1 MYIITIISDWLH
13 CDYYLP
19 KLMGGLYSLSNEV
32 RMVDLSHSSAPFNIP
47 QACFVLKNSYKN
59 FPEGSVHLLAVNSE
73 PEQETPM
80 VVVQYDGHWFV
91 GPNDGRFSLL
101 LDYGKD
107 VPPAAAYVLPLPGL
121 FSTFMACGLFIK
133 AVALITENKVEQ
145 ELERVPLKMV
155 GNDVPVIMEDRIVGR
170 VVYIDSYGN
179 AITNISR
186 ETFARGYINWKA
198 NNEHDPDFIIYVQGP
213 YLKITT
219 IHDCYTDVQNGCTVA
234 LFNSVGLL
242 ELAIHNGNFAQVEN
256 IDTTAEV
263 MIKFS

>member
-1 MYIITIISDWLH
+1 MYIVTIISDWVN

-19 KLMGGLYSLSNEV
+19 KLTGGICCLHCDV
-32 RMVDLSHSSAPFNIP
+32 KMIDLSHSSALFNIP
-47 QACFVLKNSYKN
+47 RACFVLKNSYRS
-59 FPEGSVHLLAVNSE
+59 FPEGSIHLLAVNSE
-73 PEQETPM
+73 PSNDTAM
-80 VVVQYDGHWFV
+80 VIVKYDGHWFV

-101 LDYGKD
+101 LDQGRDISSPIVYT
-107 VPPAAAYVLPLPGL
+107 LPLPGL
-121 FSTFMACGLFIK
+121 FSTFMACGLFVK

-145 ELERVPLKMV
+145 ELDLVPLKVV
-155 GNDVPVIMEDRIVGR
+155 GNDVPVIMEDRVVGR

-198 NNEHDPDFIIYVQGP
+198 NNEHDPDFIIFVQGP

-219 IHDCYTDVQNGCTVA
+219 IHNNYTDVQNGCTVA
-234 LFNSVGLL
+234 LFNSAGLL
-242 ELAIHNGNFAQVEN
+242 ELAINNGNFAQVEN

-263 MIKFS
+263 MIKFG